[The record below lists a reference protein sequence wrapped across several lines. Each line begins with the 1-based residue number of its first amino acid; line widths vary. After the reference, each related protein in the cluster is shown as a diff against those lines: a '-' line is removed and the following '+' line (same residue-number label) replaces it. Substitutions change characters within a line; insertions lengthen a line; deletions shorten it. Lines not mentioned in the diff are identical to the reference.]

1 VSVLLEV
8 KGLSKRFPTDQRRKG
23 RRLEV
28 HAVSDVD
35 LDIRRGEVVGLV
47 GESGSGKTTLGRL
60 ILRLIE
66 PSAGRIR
73 FDGVEMSNLGGSA
86 MRALRRRMQIVFQD
100 PFSSLN
106 PHLRVGEAIAE
117 PIGIHGLASGAALTR
132 RVDALLDMVGLP
144 RTACDRFPHE
154 FSGGQRQRIAIARA
168 LASEPDFV
176 VADEAVAALDVSIQ
190 AQILNLLADLRA
202 ELGLTMLFISH
213 DLGVVRHIADR
224 VAVMYLGRVVE
235 VGDAVQTM
243 REPRHPYTCALVEAA
258 PSLEFRKRRRP
269 PPLAGDPPSPLEPPF
284 GCAFAGRCAVA
295 EDSCLRE
302 RPQLLPVAGS
312 RVACFRFGHLSEG
325 DAKESESA
333 A

>member
-1 VSVLLEV
+1 MSALVAVS
-8 KGLSKRFPTDQRRKG
+8 GLSKRFPTDQRRDG

-35 LDIRRGEVVGLV
+35 LEIGRGEVVALV

-66 PSAGRIR
+66 PSAGSIH
-73 FDGVEMSNLGGSA
+73 FDGADMTRLAGAA

-106 PHLRVGEAIAE
+106 PHLRIGEAIAE
-117 PIGIHGLASGAALTR
+117 PIRIHRLASGSAVAA
-132 RVDALLDMVGLP
+132 RVDALLDRVGLP
-144 RTACDRFPHE
+144 KTARERFPHE

-168 LASEPDFV
+168 LASEPDFI

-202 ELGLTMLFISH
+202 DLGLTMLFISH

-235 VGDAVQTM
+235 IGDAAGTM
-243 REPRHPYTCALVEAA
+243 RDPKHPYTRALVAAA
-258 PSLEFRKRRRP
+258 PSLESRNRRRP
-269 PPLAGDPPSPLEPPF
+269 PPLAGDPPSPLDPPV
-284 GCAFAGRCAVA
+284 GCAFAGRCAIA
-295 EDSCLRE
+295 QESCQRE
-302 RPQLLPVAGS
+302 RPRLLPLAES
-312 RVACFRFGHLSEG
+312 QVACFKVGHARQGGATET
-325 DAKESESA
+325 DHA

>member
-1 VSVLLEV
+1 MSVLVEV
-8 KGLSKRFPTDQRRKG
+8 RGLSKQFPTDQRRDG

-35 LDIRRGEVVGLV
+35 LEIARGEVVALV

-66 PSAGRIR
+66 PSAGSIR
-73 FDGVEMSNLGGSA
+73 FDGIDMTRLAGA
-86 MRALRRRMQIVFQD
+86 RLRDLRRRMQIVFQD

-106 PHLRVGEAIAE
+106 PHLRIGDAIAE
-117 PIGIHGLASGAALTR
+117 PIRIHRLASGSGVTA
-132 RVDALLDMVGLP
+132 RVDALLDRVGLP
-144 RTACDRFPHE
+144 KSARARYPHE

-168 LASEPDFV
+168 LASAPDFI

-190 AQILNLLADLRA
+190 AQILNLLADLRV

-213 DLGVVRHIADR
+213 DLGVVQHIADR

-235 VGDAVQTM
+235 VGDAARTM
-243 REPRHPYTCALVEAA
+243 RGPHHPYTRALVAAA
-258 PSLEFRKRRRP
+258 PSLDARNRRRP
-269 PPLAGDPPSPLEPPF
+269 PPLAGDPPSPLDPPT
-284 GCAFAGRCAVA
+284 GCAFAGRCPIA
-295 EDSCLRE
+295 ELACRRE
-302 RPQLLPVAGS
+302 RPRLLPLEES
-312 RVACFRFGHLSEG
+312 QVACFKADNNTQG
-325 DAKESESA
+325 DSTESDHA

>member
-1 VSVLLEV
+1 MSSLIEVS
-8 KGLSKRFPTDQRRKG
+8 GLSKRFTTDQRRNG

-35 LDIRRGEVVGLV
+35 LDIARGEVVALV

-66 PSAGRIR
+66 PSSGAIR
-73 FDGVEMSNLGGSA
+73 FDGADITGLPAAEM
-86 MRALRRRMQIVFQD
+86 RRLRRRMQIVFQD

-106 PHLRVGEAIAE
+106 PHLRIGEAIAE
-117 PIGIHGLASGAALTR
+117 PIQIHGLATGPALAA
-132 RVDALLDMVGLP
+132 RVDALLDRVGLP
-144 RTACDRFPHE
+144 RTARERFPHE

-168 LASEPDFV
+168 LAPEPDFI

-202 ELGLTMLFISH
+202 ELNLTMLFISH

-224 VAVMYLGRVVE
+224 VAVMYLGRIVE
-235 VGDAVQTM
+235 IGDGACVMQD
-243 REPRHPYTCALVEAA
+243 PAHPYTQALVDAA
-258 PSLEFRKRRRP
+258 PSLDARQRNRP
-269 PPLAGDPPSPLEPPF
+269 APLQGDPPSPLDPPP
-284 GCAFAGRCAVA
+284 GCSFAGRCPIA
-295 EDSCLRE
+295 EEGCRRD
-302 RPQLLPVAGS
+302 RPVLKPVANGLA
-312 RVACFRFGHLSEG
+312 ACFKTSSPPHN
-325 DAKESESA
+325 DPKEPAHA